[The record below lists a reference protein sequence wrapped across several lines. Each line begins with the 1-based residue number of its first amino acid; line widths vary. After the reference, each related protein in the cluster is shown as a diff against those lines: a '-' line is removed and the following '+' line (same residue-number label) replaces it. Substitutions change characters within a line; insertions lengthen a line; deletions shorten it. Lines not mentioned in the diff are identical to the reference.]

1 MSHFFICYLDPR
13 FRGDESVW
21 GVFTFSLIYS
31 NAPYIVCPTQ
41 GNCPDHVWWLFEL
54 AKSFKEAMMYRSFVS
69 LIVIMLFSFSVS
81 GCLVT
86 QSTYMKKVAEADSQA
101 QELASLQKK
110 HKDLTD
116 ENNALKDK
124 IKTLTA
130 DRDQLKEAFAN
141 TTKEKEDLDKILKSK
156 SDNLSKTI
164 TDMRQK
170 NADLEA
176 ENTKLKENLAELK
189 KKEAKVESESN
200 TYKQLMQEMKGE
212 VAKGQV
218 TISEL
223 KGKLTLDVVDKIL
236 FASGQSEV
244 MKEGLAVLKRV
255 IDILKNVKDK
265 AIRVEGHT
273 DNVKIKGSL
282 ANVYRT
288 NWELSA
294 ARAINV
300 TKYLQQQGI
309 DPVLLSATAFG
320 EYKPIANN
328 TTSEGRAK
336 NRRIA
341 IILLPKE

>member
-1 MSHFFICYLDPR
+1 MVYRGQGLIWLQMMIIHRENYLR
-13 FRGDESVW
+13 RQF
-21 GVFTFSLIYS
+21 
-31 NAPYIVCPTQ
+31 
-41 GNCPDHVWWLFEL
+41 
-54 AKSFKEAMMYRSFVS
+54 MYRKLFLLVV
-69 LIVIMLFSFSVS
+69 IVIFSFSIS

-86 QSTYMKKVAEADSQA
+86 ESTYLKKVAEADSQA
-101 QELASLQKK
+101 KELASLQQK
-110 HKDLTD
+110 HKDLTE
-116 ENNALKDK
+116 ENNTLKNK

-141 TTKEKEDLDKILKSK
+141 ATREKEELDMVLKSK
-156 SDNLSKTI
+156 SDDLSKTI
-164 TDMRQK
+164 SDMRQK
-170 NADLEA
+170 NANLEA
-176 ENTKLKENLAELK
+176 ENTKLKGNLVELK
-189 KKEAKVESESN
+189 KKEEKVESESN

-244 MKEGLAVLKRV
+244 TKEGLAVLKRV
-255 IDILKNVKDK
+255 IDILKNVTDK
-265 AIRVEGHT
+265 AIRIEGHT
-273 DNVKIKGSL
+273 DNVKIKGLL
-282 ANVYRT
+282 ARQYPT

-309 DPVLLSATAFG
+309 DPALLSATAFG

-328 TTSEGRAK
+328 TDSEGRAK